1 MTLVAAV
8 GEVRRGPG
16 TAASRLVWLIRLEG
30 DPIAE
35 MWTHHATPSGNTW
48 R

>member
-1 MTLVAAV
+1 MILVAAV

-35 MWTHHATPSGNTW
+35 MWTHHATLSDN